1 MSFVKQFVS
10 YYETYDMSLITK
22 VTFGG
27 KEFQDPLFDGFA
39 VSFSISDDNLVLTIE
54 KLFLI
59 SDLDD
64 HTILPFSELKIPLN
78 KVAKHYQTTP
88 KHIKYLF
95 GEKMKIHNELAL
107 MNGNDWIYDLVDYL
121 IDENKNWDEVEFS
134 DKRFKY
140 YLSYTSINLD
150 KTLDELLSSIIK
162 FDLSNM
168 D

>member
-10 YYETYDMSLITK
+10 RYETFDMSLITL

-59 SDLDD
+59 SDLAD
-64 HTILPFSELKIPLN
+64 HTILPFSEIKIPLQ
-78 KVAKHYQTTP
+78 KVAAHYQTSTE
-88 KHIKYLF
+88 HIQHLF
-95 GEKMKIHNELAL
+95 GEKINNALAL
-107 MNGNDWIYDLVDYL
+107 MGGKDWIYDLEDYL
-121 IDENKNWDEVEFS
+121 IDENKNWDDVEFS
-134 DKRFKY
+134 DERFKY

>member
-10 YYETYDMSLITK
+10 HYSAYDMSLITE

-27 KEFQDPLFDGFA
+27 KKFQDPLFDGFA
-39 VSFSISDDNLVLTIE
+39 VSFNTSDSNLVLTIE

-59 SDLDD
+59 SEIDD
-64 HTILPFSELKIPLN
+64 YTILPFSEIKIPLQ
-78 KVAKHYQTTP
+78 KVSTHYQTSVE
-88 KHIKYLF
+88 HIQHLF
-95 GEKMKIHNELAL
+95 GEKINNALAL
-107 MNGNDWIYDLVDYL
+107 MNGKDWIYDLEDYL
-121 IDENKNWDEVEFS
+121 IDENKNSDDVEFS
-134 DKRFKY
+134 DERFKY

>member
-10 YYETYDMSLITK
+10 HYSAFDMSLITE

-27 KEFQDPLFDGFA
+27 KKFQDPLFDGFA
-39 VSFSISDDNLVLTIE
+39 VSFNTSDSNLVLTIE

-59 SDLDD
+59 SEIDD
-64 HTILPFSELKIPLN
+64 YTILPFSEIKIPLQ
-78 KVAKHYQTTP
+78 KVATHYQTSTE
-88 KHIKYLF
+88 HTQHLF
-95 GEKMKIHNELAL
+95 GEKINNALAL
-107 MNGNDWIYDLVDYL
+107 MGGKDWIYDLEDYL
-121 IDENKNWDEVEFS
+121 IDENKNWDDVEFS
-134 DKRFKY
+134 DERFKY

>member
-10 YYETYDMSLITK
+10 HYNAYDMSLITE

-27 KEFQDPLFDGFA
+27 KKFQDPLFDGFA
-39 VSFSISDDNLVLTIE
+39 VSFNTSDSNLVLTIE

-59 SDLDD
+59 SEIDD
-64 HTILPFSELKIPLN
+64 YTILPFSEIKIPLQ
-78 KVAKHYQTTP
+78 KVATHYQTSVE
-88 KHIKYLF
+88 HIQHLF
-95 GEKMKIHNELAL
+95 GEKINNALAL
-107 MNGNDWIYDLVDYL
+107 MGGKDWIYDLEDYL
-121 IDENKNWDEVEFS
+121 IDENKNWDDVEFS
-134 DKRFKY
+134 DECFKY

>member
-10 YYETYDMSLITK
+10 RYETFDMSLITL

-39 VSFSISDDNLVLTIE
+39 VSFSTSDDNLVLTIE

-59 SDLDD
+59 SDLAD
-64 HTILPFSELKIPLN
+64 HTILPFSEIKIPLQ
-78 KVAKHYQTTP
+78 KVAAHYQTSTE
-88 KHIKYLF
+88 HIQHLF
-95 GEKMKIHNELAL
+95 GEKINNALAL
-107 MNGNDWIYDLVDYL
+107 MGGKDWIYDLEDYL
-121 IDENKNWDEVEFS
+121 IDENKNWDDVEFS
-134 DKRFKY
+134 DERFKY

>member
-10 YYETYDMSLITK
+10 HYETYDMSLITK

-39 VSFSISDDNLVLTIE
+39 VSFSTSDDNLVLTIE

-59 SDLDD
+59 SEMAD
-64 HTILPFSELKIPLN
+64 HTILPFSEIKIPLQ
-78 KVAKHYQTTP
+78 KVATHYQTSTE
-88 KHIKYLF
+88 HIQHLF
-95 GEKMKIHNELAL
+95 GEKINNALAL
-107 MNGNDWIYDLVDYL
+107 MDGKDWIYDLEDYL
-121 IDENKNWDEVEFS
+121 IDDNKNWDDIEFS
-134 DKRFKY
+134 DERFKY

-162 FDLSNM
+162 FDLSNN

>member
-10 YYETYDMSLITK
+10 HYNAYDMSLITE

-27 KEFQDPLFDGFA
+27 KKFQDPLFDGFA
-39 VSFSISDDNLVLTIE
+39 VSFNTSDSNLVLTIE

-59 SDLDD
+59 SEIDD
-64 HTILPFSELKIPLN
+64 YTILPFSEIKIPLN
-78 KVAKHYQTTP
+78 KVATHYQTSTE
-88 KHIKYLF
+88 HIQHLF
-95 GEKMKIHNELAL
+95 WEKINNSLAL
-107 MNGNDWIYDLVDYL
+107 MGGKDWIYDLEDYL
-121 IDENKNWDEVEFS
+121 IDENKNWDDIEFS
-134 DKRFKY
+134 DERFKY

-162 FDLSNM
+162 FDLSNN

>member
-10 YYETYDMSLITK
+10 RYETYDMSKITQ

-27 KEFQDPLFDGFA
+27 KEFQDPFFDGFA
-39 VSFSISDDNLVLTIE
+39 VGFSVSDSNLVLTIE

-59 SDLDD
+59 SEMAD
-64 HTILPFSELKIPLN
+64 HTILPFSKIKIPLQ
-78 KVAKHYQTTP
+78 KVAAHYQTSTE
-88 KHIKYLF
+88 HIQHLF
-95 GEKMKIHNELAL
+95 GEKINNALAL
-107 MNGNDWIYDLVDYL
+107 MGGKDWIYDLEDYL
-121 IDENKNWDEVEFS
+121 IDENKNWDDVEFS
-134 DKRFKY
+134 DERFKY